1 MICKQYENL
10 YLCSNHIQHIN
21 NIYDYELC
29 TIYKQSEYHDYCFN
43 YVINVSNAYD
53 YELWRF
59 IHNMLIMIVARI
71 NINC

>member
-53 YELWRF
+53 YEL
-59 IHNMLIMIVARI
+59 
-71 NINC
+71 